1 MEKYF
6 ILLFSLVLSL
16 TSCNHSDDDATPE
29 STHVYTNR
37 VEITSYQDE
46 KAKEIDYNHF
56 FESTLDFKYNKLN
69 QLYEINNAITY
80 RDVWSY
86 DPETETFPNNIIN
99 TTTTRSFKYDGSNER
114 ILEEKTV
121 QEGKTTINFFTY
133 NDAKQL
139 IAIRNEEKETAFNY
153 TAAGQVESITT
164 TYTKAVEHNSV
175 QKLTFDNKN
184 NLISLDYIGNSLS
197 TTYYFKYSDLK
208 SVYVGNP
215 INYTLRHET
224 LDGNGLSGYFGLIK
238 HINKNFLDQIEFV
251 YKGFYL
257 LSEIKSNYPYTN
269 YTFELHPLQSPFKY
283 MKMGSGGFDLFYY
296 RSSMIV
302 K

>member
-1 MEKYF
+1 MGKYF

-29 STHVYTNR
+29 SAHVYTNR

-46 KAKEIDYNHF
+46 KSKENEFSHF

-99 TTTTRSFKYDGSNER
+99 TTTTRSFKYDASNER

-164 TYTKAVEHNSV
+164 TYTKASENNSV
-175 QKLTFDNKN
+175 QKLAFDNKN
-184 NLISLDYIGNSLS
+184 NLVSLEYIDASSS
-197 TTYYFKYSDLK
+197 TTYYFKYSDLT

-224 LDGNGLSGYFGLIK
+224 LDRNIQLGYFGSIK
-238 HINKNFLDQIEFV
+238 RMHKNFLDQIEFV
-251 YKGFYL
+251 YKGFHL
-257 LSEIKSNYPYTN
+257 LSEIESNYPYGN

-283 MKMGSGGFDLFYY
+283 LKMGSGGFDHFYY
-296 RSSMIV
+296 KSSMIV

>member
-1 MEKYF
+1 MKKYF
-6 ILLFSLVLSL
+6 ILLISLVLSL

-46 KAKEIDYNHF
+46 KTKEIDYNHF

-80 RDVWSY
+80 RNIWSI
-86 DPETETFPNNIIN
+86 DPETETFPNRIIN

-121 QEGKTTINFFTY
+121 KDGKTTINFFTY

-139 IAIRNEEKETAFNY
+139 IAIRNDEKETAFNY
-153 TAAGQVESITT
+153 TTAGQVESITT
-164 TYTKAVEHNSV
+164 TYTKAIENNSV
-175 QKLTFDNKN
+175 QKLTFDNNN
-184 NLISLDYIGNSLS
+184 NLVSLEYIDTSSPS
-197 TTYYFKYSDLK
+197 TTYYFKYSDLT

-215 INYTLRHET
+215 INYTLRGEYNDSPSIIGT
-224 LDGNGLSGYFGLIK
+224 VQFIK
-238 HINKNFLDQIEFV
+238 SYDINFLDYIEFV
-251 YKGFYL
+251 YKGFHLVSELTDIDESDYIFHIR
-257 LSEIKSNYPYTN
+257 SMESPYKYEIKRT
-269 YTFELHPLQSPFKY
+269 FKY
-283 MKMGSGGFDLFYY
+283 ENFYY
-296 RSSMIV
+296 KSSMIV